1 MSVQVTNLTKI
12 YAQQIAVNKINFQ
25 LQKGEITGFLGP
37 NGAGKSTTMKM
48 ITGALTPTEG
58 SISINGIDM
67 LKQPIE
73 AQKMIGYLPE
83 HNPLYTEMYVR
94 EYLSFTADLYP
105 KVPKSRVEEVIAL
118 TGLTP
123 ESNKKIEA
131 LSKGYRQRVGLASA
145 LIHDPEILILD
156 EPTTG
161 LDPNQ
166 LVEIRYIIKELGKT
180 KTILLSSHIMQEIQA
195 VADRVIV
202 LHKGNIVLDKPMKA
216 LQGKEQIIEVAFD
229 FRVEERLLRNL
240 PHIVAATNV
249 YDFLYQLQFSTSED
263 MRPAV
268 FDFAKE
274 NGLKILQINHKHND
288 LEELFISLTKERQEM
303 KYKRQKTRASRPRLL
318 SFIFRFILEF

>member
-105 KVPKSRVEEVIAL
+105 KVTKSRVEEVIAL

-166 LVEIRYIIKELGKT
+166 LVEIRHIIKELGKP

-240 PHIVAATNV
+240 PHIVSATNV

-288 LEELFISLTKERQEM
+288 LEELFISLTK
-303 KYKRQKTRASRPRLL
+303 
-318 SFIFRFILEF
+318 

>member
-1 MSVQVTNLTKI
+1 MSVEVTNLTKI

-105 KVPKSRVEEVIAL
+105 KVSKSRVEEVIAL

-166 LVEIRYIIKELGKT
+166 LVEIRHIIKELGKT

-288 LEELFISLTKERQEM
+288 LEELFISLTK
-303 KYKRQKTRASRPRLL
+303 
-318 SFIFRFILEF
+318 

>member
-12 YAQQIAVNKINFQ
+12 YAQQVAVNKINFQ

-94 EYLSFTADLYP
+94 EYLSFTANLYS

-166 LVEIRYIIKELGKT
+166 LVEIRHIIKELGKT

-288 LEELFISLTKERQEM
+288 LEELFISLTK
-303 KYKRQKTRASRPRLL
+303 
-318 SFIFRFILEF
+318 

>member
-12 YAQQIAVNKINFQ
+12 YGQQIAVNRINFQ

-94 EYLSFTADLYP
+94 EYLSFTADLYS

-118 TGLTP
+118 TRLTP

-166 LVEIRYIIKELGKT
+166 LVEIRHIIKELGKT

-240 PHIVAATNV
+240 PHIVAVSNV

-288 LEELFISLTKERQEM
+288 LEELFINLTK
-303 KYKRQKTRASRPRLL
+303 
-318 SFIFRFILEF
+318 

>member
-37 NGAGKSTTMKM
+37 NGAGKCTTMKM

-67 LKQPIE
+67 LNQPIE

-131 LSKGYRQRVGLASA
+131 LSKGYRQRV
-145 LIHDPEILILD
+145 
-156 EPTTG
+156 
-161 LDPNQ
+161 
-166 LVEIRYIIKELGKT
+166 
-180 KTILLSSHIMQEIQA
+180 
-195 VADRVIV
+195 VIV

-288 LEELFISLTKERQEM
+288 LEELFISLTK
-303 KYKRQKTRASRPRLL
+303 
-318 SFIFRFILEF
+318 

>member
-58 SISINGIDM
+58 SISINDIDM

-105 KVPKSRVEEVIAL
+105 KVPKNRVEEVIAL

-166 LVEIRYIIKELGKT
+166 LVEIRHIIKELGKT

-288 LEELFISLTKERQEM
+288 LEELFISLTK
-303 KYKRQKTRASRPRLL
+303 
-318 SFIFRFILEF
+318 

>member
-58 SISINGIDM
+58 SISINGIDR

-145 LIHDPEILILD
+145 LIHDP
-156 EPTTG
+156 
-161 LDPNQ
+161 NQ
-166 LVEIRYIIKELGKT
+166 LVEIRHIIKELGKT

-216 LQGKEQIIEVAFD
+216 LQGKKQIIEVAFD

-240 PHIVAATNV
+240 PHIVTATNV

-288 LEELFISLTKERQEM
+288 LEELFISLTK
-303 KYKRQKTRASRPRLL
+303 
-318 SFIFRFILEF
+318 

>member
-105 KVPKSRVEEVIAL
+105 KVPKNRVEEVIAL

-166 LVEIRYIIKELGKT
+166 LVEIRHIIKELGKT

-274 NGLKILQINHKHND
+274 NRLKILQINHKHND
-288 LEELFISLTKERQEM
+288 LEELFISLTK
-303 KYKRQKTRASRPRLL
+303 
-318 SFIFRFILEF
+318 

>member
-105 KVPKSRVEEVIAL
+105 KVPKNRVEEVIAL

-166 LVEIRYIIKELGKT
+166 LVEIRHIIKELGKT

-288 LEELFISLTKERQEM
+288 LEELFISLTK
-303 KYKRQKTRASRPRLL
+303 
-318 SFIFRFILEF
+318 

>member
-105 KVPKSRVEEVIAL
+105 KVLKSRVEEVIAL

-166 LVEIRYIIKELGKT
+166 LVEIRHIIKELGKT

-229 FRVEERLLRNL
+229 FRVEEQLLRNL
-240 PHIVAATNV
+240 PHIIAATNV

-288 LEELFISLTKERQEM
+288 LEELFISLTK
-303 KYKRQKTRASRPRLL
+303 
-318 SFIFRFILEF
+318 

>member
-58 SISINGIDM
+58 SISIN
-67 LKQPIE
+67 
-73 AQKMIGYLPE
+73 
-83 HNPLYTEMYVR
+83 

-166 LVEIRYIIKELGKT
+166 LVEIRHIIKELGKT

-288 LEELFISLTKERQEM
+288 LEELFISLTK
-303 KYKRQKTRASRPRLL
+303 
-318 SFIFRFILEF
+318 

>member
-12 YAQQIAVNKINFQ
+12 YAQQVAVNKINFQ

-94 EYLSFTADLYP
+94 EYLSFTVDLYP

-166 LVEIRYIIKELGKT
+166 LVEIRHIIKELGKT

-229 FRVEERLLRNL
+229 FRVEEQLLRNL

-288 LEELFISLTKERQEM
+288 LEELFISLTK
-303 KYKRQKTRASRPRLL
+303 
-318 SFIFRFILEF
+318 

>member
-12 YAQQIAVNKINFQ
+12 YAQQVAVNKINFQ

-94 EYLSFTADLYP
+94 EYLSFTANLYS

-166 LVEIRYIIKELGKT
+166 LVEIRHIIKELGKT

-229 FRVEERLLRNL
+229 FRVEERLLRSL
-240 PHIVAATNV
+240 PHIVSVTNV
-249 YDFLYQLQFSTSED
+249 FDFLYQLQFDTKTD
-263 MRPAV
+263 MRSSV
-268 FDFAKE
+268 FDFANQ
-274 NGLKILQINHKHND
+274 NGLKILQINHKHTD
-288 LEELFISLTKERQEM
+288 LEEMFLQV
-303 KYKRQKTRASRPRLL
+303 TR
-318 SFIFRFILEF
+318 EH

>member
-12 YAQQIAVNKINFQ
+12 YAQQVAVNKINFQ

-94 EYLSFTADLYP
+94 EYLSFTVDLYP

-166 LVEIRYIIKELGKT
+166 LVEIRHIIKELGKT

-288 LEELFISLTKERQEM
+288 LEELFISLTK
-303 KYKRQKTRASRPRLL
+303 
-318 SFIFRFILEF
+318 

>member
-105 KVPKSRVEEVIAL
+105 KVPKNRVEEVIAL

-131 LSKGYRQRVGLASA
+131 LSKGYRQRVGLALA

-166 LVEIRYIIKELGKT
+166 LVEIRHIIKELGKT

-288 LEELFISLTKERQEM
+288 LEELFISLTK
-303 KYKRQKTRASRPRLL
+303 
-318 SFIFRFILEF
+318 

>member
-94 EYLSFTADLYP
+94 EYLSFTADLYL

-166 LVEIRYIIKELGKT
+166 LVEIRHIIKELGKT

-288 LEELFISLTKERQEM
+288 LEELFISLTK
-303 KYKRQKTRASRPRLL
+303 
-318 SFIFRFILEF
+318 

>member
-12 YAQQIAVNKINFQ
+12 YAQQVAVNKINFQ

-67 LKQPIE
+67 LKQPID

-83 HNPLYTEMYVR
+83 HNPLYTEMDVR
-94 EYLSFTADLYP
+94 EYLSFTADLYL

-166 LVEIRYIIKELGKT
+166 LVEIRHIIKELGKT

-249 YDFLYQLQFSTSED
+249 YDFLYQLQFSTLED

-288 LEELFISLTKERQEM
+288 LEELFISLTK
-303 KYKRQKTRASRPRLL
+303 
-318 SFIFRFILEF
+318 

>member
-12 YAQQIAVNKINFQ
+12 YGQQIAVNRINFQ

-94 EYLSFTADLYP
+94 EYLSFTVDLYP
-105 KVPKSRVEEVIAL
+105 KVPMSRVEEVIAL

-166 LVEIRYIIKELGKT
+166 LVEIRHIIKELGKT

-288 LEELFISLTKERQEM
+288 LEELFISLTK
-303 KYKRQKTRASRPRLL
+303 
-318 SFIFRFILEF
+318 

>member
-105 KVPKSRVEEVIAL
+105 KVSKSRVEEVIAL

-166 LVEIRYIIKELGKT
+166 LVEIRHIIKELGKT
-180 KTILLSSHIMQEIQA
+180 KTILLSSHIMQEIQV

-240 PHIVAATNV
+240 PYIVAATNV

-288 LEELFISLTKERQEM
+288 LEELFISLTK
-303 KYKRQKTRASRPRLL
+303 
-318 SFIFRFILEF
+318 